1 MPLITNYTT
10 VIYLAELG
18 KECDTFGEWSRH
30 QFHRSLTTPYIVI
43 SVLLMLSLDFGQ
55 FIGFIGLMLL
65 VVHQEKHLFH
75 KIE

>member
-1 MPLITNYTT
+1 MIHLVNGQTPISQ
-10 VIYLAELG
+10 V
-18 KECDTFGEWSRH
+18 
-30 QFHRSLTTPYIVI
+30 TTPYIVI

-65 VVHQEKHLFH
+65 VVHQEKHLVH